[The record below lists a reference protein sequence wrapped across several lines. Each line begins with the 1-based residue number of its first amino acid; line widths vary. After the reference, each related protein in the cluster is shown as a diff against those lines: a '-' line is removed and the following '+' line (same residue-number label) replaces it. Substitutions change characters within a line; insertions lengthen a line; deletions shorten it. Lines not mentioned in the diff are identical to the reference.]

1 MSPAFDSGGGR
12 DDLLRWG
19 GGLLIAGLLHAAV
32 LGGALYWR
40 DLAAEPPSG
49 GELAMMIDLAPPEP
63 TPPAEPAPPA
73 PPEPLP
79 PEPPPPPE
87 PEPAPPPPEP
97 EPEPP
102 PPEPEPEPEPPPV
115 EEVAVPLPPP
125 SPPPPEVKPKPIEKP
140 VEKKPPT
147 RPRPAPAP
155 AAAAAPAA
163 PAEAPPAPPSPHV
176 AQSWQSKVLAHLERR
191 KRYPRGSQFRREEG
205 VVKVRFVINPAGEV
219 LSFRLEGS
227 SGHVD
232 LDEETL
238 NLIERASPLP
248 APPLEIA
255 RDRLEMVVPVRFAL
269 R

>member
-19 GGLLIAGLLHAAV
+19 GGLLIAAGLHAAV

-63 TPPAEPAPPA
+63 ASPEPAPPAEPAPPS
-73 PPEPLP
+73 PPE
-79 PEPPPPPE
+79 
-87 PEPAPPPPEP
+87 PPPPEP

-102 PPEPEPEPEPPPV
+102 LSEPEPEPPPV

-125 SPPPPEVKPKPIEKP
+125 PPPTPEVKPKPIEKP
-140 VEKKPPT
+140 LEKKQPT

-163 PAEAPPAPPSPHV
+163 PAEAPPAPPTPHV

>member
-1 MSPAFDSGGGR
+1 MSGDFDAGHSR
-12 DDLLRWG
+12 DDVLRWG
-19 GGLLIAGLLHAAV
+19 GGLLIAGLLHAAAI
-32 LGGALYWR
+32 GGALYWR

-49 GELAMMIDLAPPEP
+49 GELAMMIDLAPPDP
-63 TPPAEPAPPA
+63 APPAEPAPPS

-79 PEPPPPPE
+79 PEPPPPE
-87 PEPAPPPPEP
+87 PEPIPPEP
-97 EPEPP
+97 TPPEPP
-102 PPEPEPEPEPPPV
+102 PPEPPPPV
-115 EEVAVPLPPP
+115 EDAAVPLPPP
-125 SPPPPEVKPKPIEKP
+125 PPPTPVVKPKPVEKP
-140 VEKKPPT
+140 VEKKQPP
-147 RPRPAPAP
+147 RPRPTPAPA

-205 VVKVRFVINPAGEV
+205 VVKVRFVINKDGEV

-227 SGHVD
+227 SGYAE

-238 NLIERASPLP
+238 SLIERASPLP

>member
-1 MSPAFDSGGGR
+1 MSQAFDSGGGR
-12 DDLLRWG
+12 DDMLRWG
-19 GGLLIAGLLHAAV
+19 GGLLIAGFLHAAAI
-32 LGGALYWR
+32 GGALYWR

-63 TPPAEPAPPA
+63 APPEPAPPAEPAPP
-73 PPEPLP
+73 P
-79 PEPPPPPE
+79 PEPPPPE
-87 PEPAPPPPEP
+87 PPPPEP

-102 PPEPEPEPEPPPV
+102 PPEPEQTPPEPPPPV

-125 SPPPPEVKPKPIEKP
+125 PPPTPVVKPKPVEKP
-140 VEKKPPT
+140 VEKKQPP

-205 VVKVRFVINPAGEV
+205 VVMVRFVINPAGEV
-219 LSFRLEGS
+219 LSFRLERS
-227 SGHVD
+227 SSYAE
-232 LDEETL
+232 LDDETL
-238 NLIERASPLP
+238 HLIERASPLP